1 MSYVIRRLLA
11 MIPAL
16 IGVVICIFLLTRILP
31 GDPARTLAGEQA
43 DAATVEKL
51 RVDMG
56 LDQPMLSQFF
66 GYLGDLPVSIVKID
80 GRFVRDLRT
89 DPAAEIVIGS
99 LARIAALRGIRC
111 VAEWVEDLDLIPRL
125 RKLGVSDAQGF
136 AIHSPAPLASIV
148 ARVRSNG
155 AAASLPA

>member
-56 LDQPMLSQFF
+56 LD
-66 GYLGDLPVSIVKID
+66 
-80 GRFVRDLRT
+80 
-89 DPAAEIVIGS
+89 
-99 LARIAALRGIRC
+99 
-111 VAEWVEDLDLIPRL
+111 
-125 RKLGVSDAQGF
+125 
-136 AIHSPAPLASIV
+136 
-148 ARVRSNG
+148 
-155 AAASLPA
+155 